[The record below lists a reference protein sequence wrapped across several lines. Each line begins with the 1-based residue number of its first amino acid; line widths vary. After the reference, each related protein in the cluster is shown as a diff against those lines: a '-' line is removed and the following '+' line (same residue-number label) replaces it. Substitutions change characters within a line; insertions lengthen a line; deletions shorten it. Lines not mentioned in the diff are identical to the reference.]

1 MFLIKVW
8 AHEQIKK
15 ELLTLFASDKLPN
28 SLLFSGQDELG
39 MRKMA
44 LWLAQVLNC
53 LAHQAE
59 ACGEC
64 SSCRSIFQE
73 NFPDVLWLGSKD
85 KKTNISIGIDEIREI
100 RQLAFMRPMAGRYR
114 VFILEEAERM
124 SIEAAN
130 ALLKILEE
138 PPIYAYFILL
148 TSNID
153 LIPATIRS
161 RCRSFIFKPVDLKM
175 IEDQLVARGYEPAR
189 ARLLA
194 GLAQGSL
201 EKALSFD
208 WEKILSRRSQA
219 WQYFHLIVEE
229 SSLFLTKLVAS
240 SRAPDFKRD
249 FEEMMNLFML
259 FFRDLLLL
267 KENGP
272 PELLFN
278 PDLGEEMKILAL
290 KTSRDF
296 CLKGIEL
303 SQQILTGLERN
314 LNPRLLGLY
323 FYAQM
328 WSYNHA

>member
-1 MFLIKVW
+1 MSLIKIW

-15 ELLTLFASDKLPN
+15 DLLALFVGGKLPN
-28 SLLFSGQDELG
+28 SLLFSGQDDLG

-53 LAHQAE
+53 LGHQAE

-64 SSCRSIFQE
+64 ASCRSIFQE
-73 NFPDVLWLGSKD
+73 NFPDVLMLSSKD
-85 KKTNISIGIDEIREI
+85 RKLSIGIDEIREI
-100 RQLAFMRPMAGRYR
+100 RQLAFMRPMVGRYR
-114 VFILEEAERM
+114 VFILEEAEKM
-124 SIEAAN
+124 SLEAAN

-138 PPIYAYFILL
+138 PPHHVYFILL

-161 RCRSFIFKPVDLKM
+161 RCRIFIFKHLDLKT
-175 IEDQLVARGYEPAR
+175 IEAQLIARGYVPSQ
-189 ARLLA
+189 ARLVA

-201 EKALSFD
+201 DKALSLD

-219 WQYFHLIVEE
+219 WQYFRLILEE
-229 SSLFLTKLVAS
+229 NSLFLTKLTAAS
-240 SRAPDFKRD
+240 RGPDFKRD
-249 FEEMMNLFML
+249 FEEMMNLFIL

-272 PELLFN
+272 EELLFN
-278 PDLGEEMKILAL
+278 PDLREEMRNLAS
-290 KTSRDF
+290 KTTKEF

-303 SQQILTGLERN
+303 SQQILTGLEKN
-314 LNPRLLGLY
+314 LNPRLIGLY

-328 WSYNHA
+328 RSYRHA